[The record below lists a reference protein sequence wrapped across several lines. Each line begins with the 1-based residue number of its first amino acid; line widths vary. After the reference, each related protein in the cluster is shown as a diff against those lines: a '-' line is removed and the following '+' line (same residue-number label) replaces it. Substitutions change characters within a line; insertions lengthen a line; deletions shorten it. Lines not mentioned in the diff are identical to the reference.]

1 MNEGDLDHGLIG
13 SDLLLFFSGLLLCF
27 LAAGMIS
34 SYVTLLRMRREG
46 LLGDEDLPRPIRG
59 LISRSKDLLLSLST
73 SHLVAACLTAALL
86 WRILVALD
94 WSPVLWIPA
103 WIAFFALLVLGS
115 LLFKSVALSRP
126 AAFARASLP
135 LASLLLAV
143 FLPFT
148 RLLWFLVARVAPELG
163 AMDISPPLSG
173 GELRAILADEDAE
186 VEMEEEERDLVRSI
200 FDLRDTEIREIM
212 VPRVDVQGLDVNTS
226 FGDAESFAVNQ
237 PYTRLPVWEQ
247 NQDTILGILHTK
259 DLLVARAR
267 SETPTLRQLLRPVHF
282 LPESKSV
289 DEALREFRE
298 QRVHLAVV
306 VDEYGGTA
314 GIVTMED
321 ILEEIVGEIRDE
333 FDQEGERIRVLDD
346 HHVILDPRI
355 DLDDLN
361 EELGLTLPTEDS
373 DTLGGFLYAELGKVP
388 SRGDGVEYEGL
399 RFTIDRVERQRML
412 QVTLVSDRV
421 LAPREEGNGNSTE
434 QES

>member
-1 MNEGDLDHGLIG
+1 MNEGDLDRGLIG
-13 SDLLLFFSGLLLCF
+13 SDLLLFLSGLLLCF
-27 LAAGMIS
+27 LVAGMIS

-46 LLGDEDLPRPIRG
+46 LIGDSDLPRAVRG
-59 LISRSKDLLLSLST
+59 LMGRSKDLLLALAT
-73 SHLVAACLTAALL
+73 AHLVAACLAAGLL
-86 WRILVALD
+86 LRGMNALGWPSLLV
-94 WSPVLWIPA
+94 VLG
-103 WIAFFALLVLGS
+103 WIAFFAVLILGS
-115 LLFKSVALSRP
+115 LLFKSAALTKP
-126 AAFARASLP
+126 VAFARATLA
-135 LASLLLAV
+135 LASLLLWI
-143 FLPFT
+143 FMPFT
-148 RLLWFLVARVAPELG
+148 RLLWFLVARRAPELG

-212 VPRVDVQGLDVNTS
+212 VPRVDVKGLDVNTS
-226 FGDAESFAVNQ
+226 FADAESFAVNQ

-259 DLLVARAR
+259 DLLVARVR

-346 HHVILDPRI
+346 HHVVLDPRV

-361 EELGLTLPTEDS
+361 EELGITLPTQDS

-388 SRGDGVEYEGL
+388 SRGDSVEYEGL

-412 QVTLVSDRV
+412 QVTLVSKRI
-421 LAPREEGNGNSTE
+421 LAPREEGNGSTAE